1 MSPCRATLFT
11 VVAAMCLGA
20 PATQAALI
28 GTNVSAK
35 PLTAERIAR
44 LPSATQA
51 AWNDYLRR
59 SDAQREADQQALMR
73 ELGAQ
78 NLAESIEPPGGRGV
92 GSIPLWRPGQWYAGD
107 EALRIAGIIVSFQ
120 TPSGGWSK
128 NLDLSRHVRRPGEGF
143 APDNSS
149 RYVSADDND
158 GLKEVHWSYV
168 GTIDNGATIGEL
180 RFLARVIHARSEG
193 RSEDLQL
200 AFSKGIAYL
209 LAAQYPNGGWPQ
221 VWPLQGGYHDAITY
235 NDGAMVGVLNL
246 LRDAAAGRGDFD
258 FVPQVERERCA
269 EAVRRGVACLLDTQV
284 LVQGKRTV
292 WCQQHDALTL
302 EPCAARN
309 YEMPSLCSAESGALA
324 AFLME
329 VPQPDSNVVAAVEGA
344 VAWFKAAALQD
355 VAFRNAGDQGRLL
368 VTVPG
373 AGPLWSRY
381 YEVGSDRPIFGE
393 RDKTIHDDVADISR
407 ERRQGY
413 AWYSDEPAQILRKYP
428 KWRESLGVRTAS
440 PEN

>member
-1 MSPCRATLFT
+1 
-11 VVAAMCLGA
+11 
-20 PATQAALI
+20 
-28 GTNVSAK
+28 
-35 PLTAERIAR
+35 
-44 LPSATQA
+44 
-51 AWNDYLRR
+51 
-59 SDAQREADQQALMR
+59 
-73 ELGAQ
+73 
-78 NLAESIEPPGGRGV
+78 
-92 GSIPLWRPGQWYAGD
+92 
-107 EALRIAGIIVSFQ
+107 
-120 TPSGGWSK
+120 
-128 NLDLSRHVRRPGEGF
+128 
-143 APDNSS
+143 
-149 RYVSADDND
+149 
-158 GLKEVHWSYV
+158 
-168 GTIDNGATIGEL
+168 
-180 RFLARVIHARSEG
+180 
-193 RSEDLQL
+193 
-200 AFSKGIAYL
+200 
-209 LAAQYPNGGWPQ
+209 
-221 VWPLQGGYHDAITY
+221 
-235 NDGAMVGVLNL
+235 

-258 FVPQVERERCA
+258 FIPQVERERCA

-284 LVQGKRTV
+284 LVQGQRMV